1 MRVAHNA
8 RMKMVIGFL
17 TMIVLAI
24 ALWRL
29 LSRQEESDPGFQRRL
44 EADDRR
50 ARANREAAAR
60 SSHAPP
66 TGANG
71 QAATRPDPDR

>member
-1 MRVAHNA
+1 
-8 RMKMVIGFL
+8 MKMVIGFL

-44 EADDRR
+44 DADDRR
-50 ARANREAAAR
+50 ARAKREAAAR
-60 SSHAPP
+60 SSVAPP
-66 TGANG
+66 TGAHG
-71 QAATRPDPDR
+71 EAGTRPDPDR